1 MAYIIKGIFCI
12 IFGLYDFFFLL
23 LKCYETRKFKSAE
36 TECHPIPQQATPVM
50 ELKPDD
56 CLFFNVRLN

>member
-1 MAYIIKGIFCI
+1 MI
-12 IFGLYDFFFLL
+12 FFFLL